1 LRRDF
6 PSGTVT
12 FLFTDVEGSTE
23 LLHELGADAYAGALA
38 EHRRFL
44 REAFERHG
52 GVEVDTQG
60 DAFFVAFPTA
70 PGALA
75 AARDATEALAA
86 TAVRVRIGV
95 HTGTPLVTEEGYVGI
110 DVHRAARIAAAGH
123 GGQVLVSASTAVLAD
138 AELRDLGE
146 HRFKDL
152 QAAERVYQLG
162 DGEFP
167 PLRSLYRTN
176 LPVPSTPFLGR
187 ERELGEVV
195 ELLTREDVRLLTL
208 AGPGGTG
215 KTRLALQ
222 AAAEAADDFPDG
234 VWWVALAPLRDPSL
248 LLPAVAQTLGVTEE
262 PDTPLAETLTAALG
276 GKQALLLLDN
286 AEHLLP
292 AAAREIAALRSPVG
306 PLLLVTTRERLQLQG
321 EQLYPVP
328 TLRESEGVEL
338 FLARARALD
347 PGFESNGALG
357 ELCSRLDNLPLAIEL
372 AAARTPLF
380 TPEQLLGRLS
390 QNLDLLKAGRDADP
404 RQQTLR
410 ATIQWSYDLL
420 DSDEQGLFRGL
431 SVFAG
436 GCIFEAAHDV
446 CGADP
451 DTLQSLLDKSLVR
464 RRDTETGPRYWMLE
478 TIREFAVERLQ
489 EEGENLELQR
499 YHAEWAGR
507 MAEQA
512 GDVLSEALG
521 QRELNR
527 LDSEYGN
534 VSAALAFA
542 ASRDPDLTATI
553 AASLHPW
560 WTTQGRYAELE
571 RWVEPLLERDL
582 TPLSRAKVLSA
593 LISIAAPRSDGA
605 RLQAYG
611 QELQSLSRAIGAE
624 DLAASAVYAL
634 GGAAFI
640 RGDVEQG
647 RALFLEA
654 IDIGRKVSPS
664 RVPRYLGSL
673 GWALRSAGEL
683 AEARHLLDEA
693 LELGRREGNPYRL
706 PLILAQRANLALDE
720 SEFAEA
726 LALYREALALC
737 REFANR
743 KTVPICLSGISVAL
757 GGLGRREEAARIA
770 GAADRMG
777 EEMTLWS
784 PADEEDDE
792 QSAELRHRLG
802 EERYAT
808 LIAEGRSL
816 SEEDAIALALSAAS
830 GVTAAPR

>member
-1 LRRDF
+1 VGRDF

-23 LLHELGADAYAGALA
+23 LLQRLGADSYAKALA
-38 EHRRFL
+38 KHRRFL

-75 AARDATEALAA
+75 AARDVTRALAT

-95 HTGTPLVTEEGYVGI
+95 HTGTPLVTEEGYVGL

-123 GGQVLVSASTAVLAD
+123 GGQILVSASTAVLAD

-146 HRFKDL
+146 HRLKDL
-152 QAAERVYQLG
+152 QAAERIYQLG
-162 DGEFP
+162 ESEFP
-167 PLRSLYRTN
+167 PLKSLNRTN

-187 ERELGEVV
+187 EPELAEVV
-195 ELLTREDVRLLTL
+195 RLLAREDVRLLTL
-208 AGPGGTG
+208 TGPGGTG

-234 VWWVALAPLRDPSL
+234 LWWVPLALLRDPSL
-248 LLPAVAQTLGVTEE
+248 LLPAVAQTLGVSEE
-262 PDTPLAETLTAALG
+262 PDTPLADTLAAALG
-276 GKQALLLLDN
+276 GKEALLLLDN

-292 AAAREIAALRSPVG
+292 AAAQEIAALRAAVG
-306 PLLLVTTRERLQLQG
+306 PSLLVTTRERLQLQG

-328 TLRESEGVEL
+328 TLRGNEGVEL

-347 PGFESNGALG
+347 PGFDSNGEVG
-357 ELCSRLDNLPLAIEL
+357 ELCSRLDNLPLAVEL

-380 TPEQLLGRLS
+380 TPEQLLERLS
-390 QNLDLLKAGRDADP
+390 ERLDLLKAGRDADP

-420 DSDEQGLFRGL
+420 DSDEQRLLRRL
-431 SVFAG
+431 SVFVG
-436 GCIFEAAHDV
+436 GCTFEAAHDV

-451 DTLQSLLDKSLVR
+451 DTLQALLDKSLVR

-478 TIREFAVERLQ
+478 TIREFAGERLTD
-489 EEGENLELQR
+489 EGENLHLQR
-499 YHAEWAGR
+499 QHAEWAAR
-507 MAEQA
+507 LAERA
-512 GDVLSEALG
+512 GEVLSEVLE

-542 ASRDPDLTATI
+542 ASRDPNLTATI
-553 AASLHPW
+553 AAPLHPW

-593 LISIAAPRSDGA
+593 LIAIAAPRSDGE

-611 QELQSLSRAIGAE
+611 QELQSLSGAIGSEA
-624 DLAASAVYAL
+624 LAAHAVYAL
-634 GGAAFI
+634 GAAAFL

-647 RALFLEA
+647 RALILEA
-654 IDIGRKVSPS
+654 TDIARRVKPS
-664 RVPRYLGSL
+664 RVPGYLGSL
-673 GWALRSAGEL
+673 GWALRSVGEL
-683 AEARHLLDEA
+683 AEARQLLDEA
-693 LELGRREGNPYRL
+693 LELGRRESSPYRL
-706 PLILAQRANLALDE
+706 SLILAQRANLALDE

-726 LALYREALALC
+726 LALYREALVLC

-743 KTVPICLSGISVAL
+743 KTLPICLSGISSAL
-757 GGLGRREEAARIA
+757 AGLGQREEAARIG
-770 GAADRMG
+770 GAADRIG
-777 EEMTLWS
+777 VEMTLWS
-784 PADEEDDE
+784 PEDEDDE
-792 QSAELRHRLG
+792 VSELRDRLG

-808 LIAEGRSL
+808 LAAEGRSL

-830 GVTAAPR
+830 GVATAPR